1 MEYCSK
7 LYLPAIGHGNGAG
20 GFTERNE
27 TSYFEISIMQHFYD
41 LISNKSLREKP

>member
-27 TSYFEISIMQHFYD
+27 TSIMQHFYD